1 MATQVVKEFIWKE
14 GRGKQVVC
22 NPMTN
27 HNYLT
32 ELSFILTIQ
41 PLICNLL

>member
-27 HNYLT
+27 HNNIIS
-32 ELSFILTIQ
+32 LSLVLSLPF
-41 PLICNLL
+41 NH